1 MTDLLTSEPT
11 EESERVAG
19 GPKGPSDGEAGPS
32 TDPALDRVA
41 ALEALLGDP
50 DDAANPLGLRAVL
63 DADERGELLAAGEEA
78 LAGFGLGAEF
88 VPVEFGGRFARA
100 DRFAL
105 LMRSL
110 FRRDASL
117 AIGHGVTS
125 FIAGLPVWADG
136 SDEQRRRVA
145 GLLRGGGRVVAAYTE
160 LDHGSDF
167 ARIALTARPA
177 PGGGY
182 LLDGGKQL
190 VNNIGRAE
198 AAVLFARTDERP
210 GSRGHS
216 HLLVGLDSPTVDRSA
231 RYPTSGVRGCLLG
244 GADFTDTPVPAA
256 ALLGEEGGAMETV
269 LKVFQV
275 TRCVLP
281 GMVVGLGDRQLRT
294 VLSFA
299 GERQLYGGPVSALPL
314 ARATLTGAFV
324 DLLICDA
331 LAMVAARTL
340 HLAPQEASVR
350 SAAVKYLV
358 PKLLQDSSYRL
369 GVLLGARSYVRE
381 GPYAGFQK
389 TARDLPVVALAHA
402 SGAVCLSNIVPQ
414 LPRLADRAWRP
425 APSGTRQPY
434 DDSLFRLHDPLPALD
449 LGRLELTARG
459 ADGLAALLPEFADD
473 LARRGPGHVE
483 LAALATEFAGHL
495 GDLADRAGA
504 LPPQDRTPLA
514 GRRAFLLAE
523 RYALLLAAAA
533 CLGVWRAAAEDPAGD
548 PFLADPRWAG
558 AALHRLAERLGPR
571 RDPLPESAVDAL
583 FAELSARHEAACT
596 FDLFRTRLASNGGPA
611 KGVDS

>member
-1 MTDLLTSEPT
+1 MTDLLSTEPDTDTSLARI
-11 EESERVAG
+11 SH
-19 GPKGPSDGEAGPS
+19 
-32 TDPALDRVA
+32 
-41 ALEALLGDP
+41 LETLLGDP
-50 DDAANPLGLRAVL
+50 DDPANPLGTRAVL
-63 DADERGELLAAGEEA
+63 DADERGELLPAGEEA
-78 LAGFGLGAEF
+78 LTRFGLGAEF
-88 VPVEFGGRFARA
+88 VPAELGGRFERS

-105 LMRSL
+105 LMRTL
-110 FRRDASL
+110 FRRDCTL
-117 AIGHGVTS
+117 GIGHGVTS

-136 SDEQRRRVA
+136 GAEQRRRVA
-145 GLLRGGGRVVAAYTE
+145 DLLCGGGRVVAAYTE

-167 ARIALTARPA
+167 ARVSLIARPA
-177 PGGGY
+177 PGGY

-216 HLLVGLDSPTVDRSA
+216 HLLVDLDTLPADRADRSA
-231 RYPTSGVRGCLLG
+231 RYDTSGVRGCLLG
-244 GADFTDTPVPAA
+244 GAAFTDCPVPAG

-281 GMVVGLGDRQLRT
+281 GMVVGVGDSQLRT
-294 VLSFA
+294 ALAFA

-324 DLLICDA
+324 DLLVCDA

-340 HLAPQEASVR
+340 HLVPEEASVR

-389 TARDLPVVALAHA
+389 AARDLPVVALAHA

-414 LPRLADRAWRP
+414 LSRLADRSWGP
-425 APSGTRQPY
+425 ALTDPRAAL
-434 DDSLFRLHDPLPALD
+434 DDGLFRLHDPLPALD
-449 LGRLELTARG
+449 LGRLELTTRG
-459 ADGLAALLPEFADD
+459 GDGLAARLPAFADE
-473 LARRGPGHVE
+473 LARRARRDPGLGE
-483 LAALATEFAGHL
+483 LAALAAEFTGHL
-495 GDLADRAGA
+495 ADLADRSRA
-504 LPPQDRTPLA
+504 LSPRDRTPVA

-523 RYALLLAAAA
+523 RYVLLLAAAA
-533 CLGVWRAAAEDPAGD
+533 CLGVWHAAGDDPAAD
-548 PFLADPRWAG
+548 PFLADPLWAT
-558 AALHRLAERLGPR
+558 AALHRLAERLGPH
-571 RDPLPESAVDAL
+571 RDPLPDPAVGAL
-583 FAELSARHEAACT
+583 FAELTARHGAGRT
-596 FDLFRTRLASNGGPA
+596 FDLFRTRLASSGGPV
-611 KGVDS
+611 KGVDA

>member
-1 MTDLLTSEPT
+1 MTDLLTPDT
-11 EESERVAG
+11 AG
-19 GPKGPSDGEAGPS
+19 LATGTA
-32 TDPALDRVA
+32 TDPALERIA

-50 DDAANPLGLRAVL
+50 DDPANPLGLSAVL
-63 DADERGELLAAGEEA
+63 AADERGELLAAGEEA
-78 LAGFGLGAEF
+78 LAAFGLGAEF
-88 VPVEFGGRFARA
+88 VPVEFGGRLARA

-145 GLLRGGGRVVAAYTE
+145 DLLCGGGRVVAAYTE

-216 HLLVGLDSPTVDRSA
+216 HLLVDLDSPAVDRSA

-244 GADFTDTPVPAA
+244 GADFTAAHAPAD

-281 GMVVGLGDRQLRT
+281 GMVVGVGDRQLRT

-299 GERQLYGGPVSALPL
+299 GERRLYGGPVSALPL
-314 ARATLTGAFV
+314 ARATLAGAFV
-324 DLLICDA
+324 DLLVCDA

-340 HLAPQEASVR
+340 HLAPEEASVR

-425 APSGTRQPY
+425 AANGPRQPY
-434 DDSLFRLHDPLPALD
+434 DASLFRLHDPLPALD

-459 ADGLAALLPEFADD
+459 ADGLAALLPGFADD
-473 LARRGPGHVE
+473 LARRGPDYAE
-483 LAALATEFAGHL
+483 LAVLAAEFSGHL
-495 GDLADRAGA
+495 ADLADRATA
-504 LPPQDRTPLA
+504 LSPQDRTPLA

-523 RYALLLAAAA
+523 RYVLLLAAAA

-558 AALHRLAERLGPR
+558 AALHRLAERLGPHR
-571 RDPLPESAVDAL
+571 APLPGAAVDAL
-583 FAELSARHEAACT
+583 FTELSARHEAART
-596 FDLFRTRLASNGGPA
+596 FDLFRTRLATDGGPA